1 MGDYM
6 NKIIEQI
13 KKDTG
18 FSADIVIRN
27 IKIKSQTITMV
38 FNETLSSSDII
49 NNFILKSI
57 SNLII
62 QNTTDTNNLYQELLN
77 TLSATTISEITTY
90 QEILD
95 FIYKGFTILLIEKN
109 KYLAIE
115 TKGSLDR
122 DVATAE
128 SETSITGPKDAFTEN
143 FNLNVGL
150 IRKRI
155 RNENLF
161 LERMTIGKQSK
172 TFVGI
177 CYMNNITDK
186 QLVESVKK
194 KLEEINID
202 GIIDSGYIRENI
214 VKKDSF
220 FPVVNSTERPDLVS
234 QALLEGKIA
243 IVVDNSPYVLI
254 IPSFFI
260 DFFHTPDDYYQKPIN
275 ITFIRIVRLLAFI
288 IAIFL
293 PAFYISVT
301 THNPN
306 SIPIDILINFAS
318 QRMTVPFPAFV
329 EAILMILSFEILR
342 ESDTRIPSK
351 MGTSVSILGG
361 LVLGEAAVSAGIIS
375 PIMIIVIAISAIS
388 GLAFTNM
395 SLIYSIRYW
404 RIIATIIS
412 AFFGIYGMFISLM
425 LLVTKLCSID
435 SFGYPYMA
443 PFSPIIK
450 TELKDSIIKVKKKGK
465 NYRNPLLAKK
475 NIVRGK

>member
-1 MGDYM
+1 MK
-6 NKIIEQI
+6 KIIEQI

-18 FSADIVIRN
+18 SSPDIIIRN
-27 IKIKSQTITMV
+27 IKINNQDIQIV
-38 FNETLSSSDII
+38 FSETLSSSITI
-49 NNFILKSI
+49 NDFILKSI
-57 SNLII
+57 SNLNI
-62 QNTTDTNNLYQELLN
+62 QNKNTTDLFQELLK
-77 TLSATTISEITTY
+77 TLSGTNIIEITTY
-90 QEILD
+90 NEIIDL
-95 FIYKGFTILLIEKN
+95 IYKGFTILLIDKN
-109 KYLAIE
+109 KYLAVE
-115 TKGSLDR
+115 TKGFIDR
-122 DVATAE
+122 SVSTTE

-143 FNLNVGL
+143 FNVNVGL
-150 IRKRI
+150 IRKRL
-155 RNENLF
+155 RSNNLF
-161 LERMTIGKQSK
+161 LEKMIIGKQSD
-172 TFVGI
+172 TFIGI
-177 CYMNNITDK
+177 CYMNNIVDKSLVEKVKK
-186 QLVESVKK
+186 QLEQ
-194 KLEEINID
+194 INID
-202 GIIDSGYIRENI
+202 GIIDSGYIREHLI
-214 VKKDSF
+214 KKDSF
-220 FPVVNSTERPDLVS
+220 FPVINSTERPDLVS
-234 QALLEGKIA
+234 QALLEGKVA
-243 IVVDNSPYVLI
+243 IIVDNSPYVLI
-254 IPSFFI
+254 VPSFFI

-275 ITFIRIVRLLAFI
+275 ITFIRIIRLLAFI

-306 SIPIDILINFAS
+306 SIPINILINFAS
-318 QRMTVPFPAFV
+318 QRMNVPFPAFI

-395 SLIYSIRYW
+395 SLIYSIRYY

-443 PFSPIIK
+443 PLSPIIK
-450 TELKDSIIKVKKKGK
+450 SELKDSFVKTKKKDK

>member
-1 MGDYM
+1 M
-6 NKIIEQI
+6 KRIIEQI

-18 FSADIVIRN
+18 NSPDIIIRN
-27 IKIKSQTITMV
+27 IKINNEDIPMIFS
-38 FNETLSSSDII
+38 ETLSSSISI
-49 NNFILKSI
+49 NDFILKSI
-57 SNLII
+57 SNLNIN
-62 QNTTDTNNLYQELLN
+62 QNSTTNLKEELLK
-77 TLSATTISEITTY
+77 TLSATNVLEITTY
-90 QEILD
+90 KEILNL
-95 FIYKGFTILLIEKN
+95 IYKGFTILLIEKN

-115 TKGSLDR
+115 TKAFIDR
-122 DVATAE
+122 SISTTE
-128 SETSITGPKDAFTEN
+128 SETSTTGPKDAFTEN
-143 FNLNVGL
+143 FNTNVSL
-150 IRKRI
+150 IRKRL
-155 RNENLF
+155 RTNHLF
-161 LERMTIGKQSK
+161 LEKTTLGKQSQ
-172 TFVGI
+172 TFIGI
-177 CYMNNITDK
+177 CYMNNIVDET
-186 QLVESVKK
+186 LVEKIK
-194 KLEEINID
+194 NELKQINID
-202 GIIDSGYIRENI
+202 GIIDSGYIKEHL
-214 VKKDSF
+214 VKKDSL
-220 FPVVNSTERPDLVS
+220 FPVINSTERPDLVS
-234 QALLEGKIA
+234 QALLEGKVALI
-243 IVVDNSPYVLI
+243 VDNSPYVLI

-275 ITFIRIVRLLAFI
+275 ITFIRIIRLLAFI

-293 PAFYISVT
+293 PGFYISVT

-306 SIPIDILINFAS
+306 SIPINILINFAS
-318 QRMTVPFPAFV
+318 QRMNVPFPAFI

-395 SLIYSIRYW
+395 SLIYSIRYL
-404 RIIATIIS
+404 RIITTIIC
-412 AFFGIYGMFISLM
+412 AFFGIYGIFISLM

-435 SFGYPYMA
+435 SFGYPYTA

-450 TELKDSIIKVKKKGK
+450 KELQDSIVKTKKKGK

>member
-1 MGDYM
+1 M
-6 NKIIEQI
+6 KEIIKQL

-18 FSADIVIRN
+18 SSPDIVIRN
-27 IKIKSQTITMV
+27 IQIHSNNITMI

-49 NNFILKSI
+49 NDFILKSI

-62 QNTTDTNNLYQELLN
+62 QTKEINDLYQELLN
-77 TLSATTISEITTY
+77 TLSASNINEITTY
-90 QEILD
+90 KEILE
-95 FIYKGFTILLIEKN
+95 FIYKGFTILLIDKN

-115 TKGSLDR
+115 TKASLDR
-122 DVATAE
+122 DVSTAE
-128 SETSITGPKDAFTEN
+128 TETSVTGPKDAFTEN

-155 RNENLF
+155 RNENLY
-161 LERMTIGKQSK
+161 LEKMTIGKQSK

-177 CYMNNITDK
+177 CYMNNIADKKLIEKVKK
-186 QLVESVKK
+186 QLEK
-194 KLEEINID
+194 INID
-202 GIIDSGYIRENI
+202 GIVDSGYIRDRI

-243 IVVDNSPYVLI
+243 IIVDNSPYILI

-260 DFFHTPDDYYQKPIN
+260 DFFHNPDDYYQKPIN
-275 ITFIRIVRLLAFI
+275 ITFIRIIRLFAFL

-306 SIPIDILINFAS
+306 SIPIDILINFAA
-318 QRMTVPFPAFV
+318 QRMNVPFPAFI

-388 GLAFTNM
+388 GLVFTNM

-412 AFFGIYGMFISLM
+412 AFFGIYGVFISLM

-443 PFSPIIK
+443 PFSPIIQ
-450 TELKDSIIKVKKKGK
+450 TELKDSMIRTKKNGK

-475 NIVRGK
+475 NMIRGK

>member
-1 MGDYM
+1 M
-6 NKIIEQI
+6 KKLIEQL

-18 FSADIVIRN
+18 QSPDIVVRYVN
-27 IKIKSQTITMV
+27 INNQTIAIV
-38 FNETLSSSDII
+38 FNETLSSSEAI
-49 NNFILKSI
+49 NDFILKGL

-62 QNTTDTNNLYQELLN
+62 EKVDTPDLYQELLD
-77 TLSATTISEITTY
+77 TLSASNLVEITTY
-90 QEILD
+90 KEILNL
-95 FIYKGFTILLIEKN
+95 IYKGFTILLIDN
-109 KYLAIE
+109 DKYLAIE
-115 TKGSLDR
+115 TRASLDR
-122 DVATAE
+122 SISSAE
-128 SETSITGPKDAFTEN
+128 TETSITGPKDAFTEN
-143 FNLNVGL
+143 INQNIGL

-155 RNENLF
+155 RSENLF
-161 LERMTIGKQSK
+161 LEKSYIGKESK
-172 TFVGI
+172 TNIGI
-177 CYMNNITDK
+177 CYMNTIADINLVNKIKK
-186 QLVESVKK
+186 QLES
-194 KLEEINID
+194 INID
-202 GIIDSGYIRENI
+202 GIIDSGYIRENL
-214 VKKDSF
+214 VKNDSF
-220 FPVVNSTERPDLVS
+220 FPVVNSTERPDVVA
-234 QALLEGKIA
+234 QALLEGKVA

-254 IPSFFI
+254 MPSFFI
-260 DFFHTPDDYYQKPIN
+260 DFFHTPDDYYQKSIN
-275 ITFIRIVRLLAFI
+275 ITFIRIVRLLAFT

-306 SIPIDILINFAS
+306 SIPINILINFSA
-318 QRMTVPFPAFV
+318 QRMNVPFPAFI

-404 RIIATIIS
+404 RIIALIIS
-412 AFFGIYGMFISLM
+412 AFFGIYGMFIALM

-435 SFGYPYMA
+435 SFGYPYMS

-450 TELKDSIIKVKKKGK
+450 SELKDSIVKVKKTGK

>member
-1 MGDYM
+1 M
-6 NKIIEQI
+6 KEIIKQI

-18 FSADIVIRN
+18 TSPDIVIR
-27 IKIKSQTITMV
+27 TITINNQPLIII
-38 FNETLSSSDII
+38 FNETLSSSDTI
-49 NNFILKSI
+49 NDFILKSI
-57 SNLII
+57 SDLII
-62 QNTTDTNNLYQELLN
+62 QTKHINDLYQELLN
-77 TLSATTISEITTY
+77 TLSATNITEITTY
-90 QEILD
+90 EEILD
-95 FIYKGFTILLIEKN
+95 FIYKGFTILLVNKN
-109 KYLAIE
+109 KYIAIE

-122 DVATAE
+122 SIATTEA
-128 SETSITGPKDAFTEN
+128 ETSITGPKDAFTEN
-143 FNLNVGL
+143 FNINVGL
-150 IRKRI
+150 IRKRL
-155 RNENLF
+155 RTNNLF
-161 LERMTIGKQSK
+161 LEKILLGKQSN
-172 TFVGI
+172 TYVGL
-177 CYMNNITDK
+177 CYMNNIVDKSLVDKVKK
-186 QLVESVKK
+186 QLEQ
-194 KLEEINID
+194 INID
-202 GIIDSGYIRENI
+202 GIIDSGYIREQL

-243 IVVDNSPYVLI
+243 LIVDNSPYVLI

-260 DFFHTPDDYYQKPIN
+260 DFFHTPDDYYQKSIN
-275 ITFIRIVRLLAFI
+275 ITFIRIIRLIAFI

-318 QRMTVPFPAFV
+318 QRMNVPFPAFI

-412 AFFGIYGMFISLM
+412 AFFGIYGVFISLM

-450 TELKDSIIKVKKKGK
+450 PELKDSIIKMKKKDK

>member
-1 MGDYM
+1 M
-6 NKIIEQI
+6 KTIIEQI

-18 FSADIVIRN
+18 NSPDIIIRN
-27 IKIKSQTITMV
+27 IKINNQDIPMIFS
-38 FNETLSSSDII
+38 ETLSSSISI
-49 NNFILKSI
+49 NDFILKSL
-57 SNLII
+57 SNLNIN
-62 QNTTDTNNLYQELLN
+62 QNSTTNIKEELLKI
-77 TLSATTISEITTY
+77 LSATNVLEITTY
-90 QEILD
+90 KEILD
-95 FIYKGFTILLIEKN
+95 LMYKGFTILLIEKN

-115 TKGSLDR
+115 TKGFIDR
-122 DVATAE
+122 SIQTPE
-128 SETSITGPKDAFTEN
+128 SESSVTGPKDAFTEN
-143 FNLNVGL
+143 FNINMGL
-150 IRKRI
+150 IRKRL
-155 RNENLF
+155 RTNNLF
-161 LERMTIGKQSK
+161 LEKFIVGKQSE

-177 CYMNNITDK
+177 CYMNNIVDQALINKIKEELK
-186 QLVESVKK
+186 Q
-194 KLEEINID
+194 INID
-202 GIIDSGYIRENI
+202 GVIDSSYIRKQLI
-214 VKKDSF
+214 KKDSL
-220 FPVVNSTERPDLVS
+220 FPVINSTERPDLIS
-234 QALLEGKIA
+234 QALLEGKVA
-243 IVVDNSPYVLI
+243 IIVDNSPYVLI

-275 ITFIRIVRLLAFI
+275 ITFIRIIRLLAFI

-301 THNPN
+301 THNPS

-318 QRMTVPFPAFV
+318 QRMNVPFPAFI

-395 SLIYSIRYW
+395 ALIYSIRYY

-425 LLVTKLCSID
+425 LLITKLCSID

-443 PFSPIIK
+443 PFCPIIK
-450 TELKDSIIKVKKKGK
+450 SELKDSIIKTKQK
-465 NYRNPLLAKK
+465 NKSYRNPLLAKK
-475 NIVRGK
+475 NIVRSK